1 MCVCEQWTCTAN
13 IYFFE
18 GASVMKKYA
27 KSHRNTYETAKCEST
42 KANSAKNC
50 LWILIYKH
58 AFHPFGL
65 QMNLA
70 MYRSTGVTRLS
81 TLIFKDFRCP

>member
-27 KSHRNTYETAKCEST
+27 KSHRNTYGTAKCESSKQT
-42 KANSAKNC
+42 
-50 LWILIYKH
+50 
-58 AFHPFGL
+58 L
-65 QMNLA
+65 QKMFMDSYL
-70 MYRSTGVTRLS
+70 
-81 TLIFKDFRCP
+81 